1 MLSVDSVC
9 AFGWWNQKVHMIT
22 NFEFQGFS
30 LFINITLL
38 VKVCGS
44 KICLYYPY
52 CLLCLDYQVWSN
64 MLWSLVCDQLKGV
77 DAFDHTRSW
86 LVLFLDL
93 LNSWVRTLLKMGICL
108 HGCHNEWCKILACLL
123 RFGPLFSLAV
133 GSRMISWTSD
143 QFGDR
148 RRLQGISQKVC

>member
-9 AFGWWNQKVHMIT
+9 AFGWWNQKVDIVTDFELQRFSSFIQIT
-22 NFEFQGFS
+22 H
-30 LFINITLL
+30 L

-77 DAFDHTRSW
+77 DAFDHTRPW
-86 LVLFLDL
+86 LLLFLDL
-93 LNSWVRTLLKMGICL
+93 LNSWVRTLLKTDICL
-108 HGCHNEWCKILACLL
+108 HGCHTEWCKILAYLL
-123 RFGPLFSLAV
+123 RFGPLFSL
-133 GSRMISWTSD
+133 TS
-143 QFGDR
+143 
-148 RRLQGISQKVC
+148 VPWW